1 MTAAIAEFF
10 NTVLS
15 YIFSLVPNLGVSIII
30 LSVIVKAITFPL
42 NNKQIESAKKM
53 QDLQPEIKR
62 IQQKYKND
70 PEKQNK
76 ELMEFMQANKINPLA
91 GCLPLL
97 IQLPILVGIFRML
110 SQINDFGIVN
120 LPNFSPYLIPSLE
133 FINLLS
139 LSRESPIL
147 YAFPIIS
154 GLTTFLYSRLT
165 MTDPNQ
171 KTLLYLM
178 PALITYLSFN
188 FPAGLVLYW
197 TMNNLLSIGQH
208 YLVSGLK
215 RGKEAPV
222 KAGTEIDGSKV
233 GAKSKEEKNNPKE
246 GKKKEGN
253 KK

>member
-1 MTAAIAEFF
+1 
-10 NTVLS
+10 
-15 YIFSLVPNLGVSIII
+15 
-30 LSVIVKAITFPL
+30 
-42 NNKQIESAKKM
+42 
-53 QDLQPEIKR
+53 
-62 IQQKYKND
+62 
-70 PEKQNK
+70 
-76 ELMEFMQANKINPLA
+76 
-91 GCLPLL
+91 
-97 IQLPILVGIFRML
+97 ML

-222 KAGTEIDGSKV
+222 KAGTEIDGSV
-233 GAKSKEEKNNPKE
+233 GAKSKEEKQPQRRQKE
-246 GKKKEGN
+246 GRKKK
-253 KK
+253 